1 MAKEKKAG
9 GEVAKE
15 KKAGT
20 EQVLIRPH
28 RELLDHVDRK
38 VEEINKGRKARLEK
52 PVNRQDVIKE
62 IIRQDA
68 VKSK

>member
-1 MAKEKKAG
+1 MAREKKAD
-9 GEVAKE
+9 
-15 KKAGT
+15 T

-38 VEEINKGRKARLEK
+38 VEEINKARKARLEK